1 MANQRLS
8 LTYTML
14 AVLLAVAA
22 GAGGL
27 IGGLAALRW
36 APRTSAPSPTAPL
49 PGVNSIGEAGRDED
63 AGFTAVARAALPAVV
78 NIASSRVVRQRELG
92 WPFGPFGAPYGAPR
106 NRVERGLGSGVIVN
120 ADGYVIT
127 NNHVVQGANEIHV
140 VLTGGKE
147 MAAEMVGTDPKT
159 DIAVIRV
166 RERGLPVLRFGN
178 SGTVQVGDLAFA
190 FGNPYGI
197 GQTMTMGIVS
207 ATERGGLGI
216 VDGYEDFIQTD
227 AAINPG
233 NSGGALTNSRGE
245 LIGINTAILS
255 SAGGNVGIGF
265 AVPSSI
271 AQFVMEAL
279 VKDGKV
285 VRGWLGVAAQPVTPV
300 LREALNLSDD
310 QQGALVAGV
319 APNSP
324 AARTGLR
331 NGDIIV
337 EIEGEP
343 VKNARELSLI
353 IARRGPGSRTRIVAL
368 RDGDRQELTATLGE
382 LPEEPAR

>member
-1 MANQRLS
+1 
-8 LTYTML
+8 
-14 AVLLAVAA
+14 VLLAVSAV
-22 GAGGL
+22 AGGL
-27 IGGLAALRW
+27 VGGLASRWW
-36 APRTSAPSPTAPL
+36 APRTSGPAAAIPL
-49 PGVNSIGEAGRDED
+49 PAANSIGQADRNGD
-63 AGFTAVARAALPAVV
+63 AGFTGIARAALPAVV
-78 NIASSRVVRQRELG
+78 NISSSRVIRQRELG
-92 WPFGPFGAPYGAPR
+92 WPFGIPYGAPR

-127 NNHVVQGANEIHV
+127 NSHVVQGADEIQV
-140 VLTGGKE
+140 VLTGGRE
-147 MAAEMVGTDPKT
+147 LPARIVGTDPKT

-166 RERGLPVLRFGN
+166 REDNLPVLRFGD
-178 SGTVQVGDLAFA
+178 SGNVQVGDLAFA
-190 FGNPYGI
+190 FGNPFGI
-197 GQTMTMGIVS
+197 GQTMTMGIIS

-265 AVPSSI
+265 AVPSNI
-271 AQFVMEAL
+271 AQFVMEQL
-279 VKDGKV
+279 VEHGKV

-300 LREALNLSDD
+300 LREALDLSDE

-319 APNSP
+319 APGSP
-324 AARTGLR
+324 AARAGLR

-337 EIEGEP
+337 EIEGQP
-343 VKNARELSLI
+343 VQSARELSLI
-353 IARRGPGSRTRIVAL
+353 VARRGPGSRTRITVL
-368 RDGDRQELTATLGE
+368 RDGGRQELAATLGE
-382 LPEEPAR
+382 LPEEPRR

>member
-1 MANQRLS
+1 MANQRLH
-8 LTYTML
+8 LTYTAL
-14 AVLLAVAA
+14 AVLLAVSAV
-22 GAGGL
+22 AGGL
-27 IGGLAALRW
+27 VGGLASRWW
-36 APRTSAPSPTAPL
+36 APRTSGPAAAIPL
-49 PGVNSIGEAGRDED
+49 PAANSIGQADRNGD
-63 AGFTAVARAALPAVV
+63 AGFTGIARAALPAVV
-78 NIASSRVVRQRELG
+78 NISSSRVIRQRELG
-92 WPFGPFGAPYGAPR
+92 WPFGIPYGAPR

-127 NNHVVQGANEIHV
+127 NSHVVQGADEIQV
-140 VLTGGKE
+140 VLTGGRE
-147 MAAEMVGTDPKT
+147 LPARIVGTDPKT

-166 RERGLPVLRFGN
+166 REDNLPVLRFGD
-178 SGTVQVGDLAFA
+178 SGNVQVGDLAFA
-190 FGNPYGI
+190 FGNPFGI
-197 GQTMTMGIVS
+197 GQTMTMGIIS

-265 AVPSSI
+265 AVPSNI
-271 AQFVMEAL
+271 AQFVMEQL
-279 VKDGKV
+279 VEHGKV

-300 LREALNLSDD
+300 LREALDLSDE

-319 APNSP
+319 APGSP
-324 AARTGLR
+324 AARAGLR

-337 EIEGEP
+337 EIEGQP
-343 VKNARELSLI
+343 VQSARELSLI
-353 IARRGPGSRTRIVAL
+353 VARRGPGSRTRITVL
-368 RDGDRQELTATLGE
+368 RDGGRQELAATLGE
-382 LPEEPAR
+382 LPEEPRR